1 MARIRRNCLIHSYF
15 QPIVIC
21 FQEWPGSCIT
31 QTNNISGVNCKAF
44 KPTEL
49 ASHYFHAELAHQFD
63 EFVWF
68 DHTQAVHPI
77 TTTEA
82 RRFPP
87 EHPFYVQ

>member
-1 MARIRRNCLIHSYF
+1 MAWLLR
-15 QPIVIC
+15 
-21 FQEWPGSCIT
+21 IT

-87 EHPFYVQ
+87 EHPYYVQ